1 MEQLKERVSPP
12 KQNETFV
19 QRERGRRPPGE
30 ALSGSRVGVAFQ
42 D

>member
-1 MEQLKERVSPP
+1 MEGMEQLKQRDKPP

-19 QRERGRRPPGE
+19 QTD
-30 ALSGSRVGVAFQ
+30 LYMSVGVMK